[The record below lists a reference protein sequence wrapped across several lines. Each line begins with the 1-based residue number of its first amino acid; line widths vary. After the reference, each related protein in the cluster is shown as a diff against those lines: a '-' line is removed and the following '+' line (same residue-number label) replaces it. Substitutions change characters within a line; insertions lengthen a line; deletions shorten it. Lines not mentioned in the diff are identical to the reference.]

1 MSQRPLATLN
11 GTSSR
16 LPRLPVPKSSTKM
29 PVPMKRTRSPDELP
43 SEKRMCLESRF
54 STGSNS
60 STDSSASLNSQ
71 TSGSSLRSQTSGSNL
86 RSQTSGSKLRSQTS
100 GSNLRANNNVFN
112 RPKPVTAKPPSTT
125 KSVPARTG
133 VTRSNS
139 VAVKPAVKPSVTR
152 STVVSRV
159 GPTSKTTGKT
169 TGSSGQ
175 QAQKSSESGGGTK
188 KRQAWDLKGRI
199 QDMELILKEQKT
211 SSADLMMQLKI
222 NKDLIFNLENQN
234 SHLSGTVAQ
243 KEQVA
248 SAVSEEIAI
257 LKNQIREKEEKFDS
271 VKRKFLGEIS
281 DLTFLKESLERQ
293 KLQLDGEVAAA
304 NAEIRGLKTTVAQM
318 TSAQAGMSAELEATK
333 ISLEAAM
340 KAGQQK
346 DDNICRLNG
355 VVRSHEETIEDFN
368 AKFREHETARRKLH
382 NTIQELKGNI
392 RVFCRVRPLLGD
404 ECLGNNGEVQH
415 MNFPDLD
422 QKVLELEKVGDM
434 SMNESCL
441 TASRRG
447 NKFEFSFDRVFQP
460 SASQSEVFEEIS
472 QLIQSA
478 LDGYNVCIFAYGQ
491 TGSGKTY
498 TMEGGSVDDPESQ
511 GMIPRSVIQI
521 FESIKELESK
531 GWKYSME
538 ASFLEIYNETIRDL
552 LGNGKDDVKHD
563 IKLTGSSSNDV
574 TVTNLTFVTVETDT
588 QITTLLKKASHN
600 RAVAETKCNEHSSRS
615 HSVLRLKLT
624 GENSLSGEACVGTL
638 NLVDLAGSE
647 RLKDSGSEGQRLK
660 ETLSINKSLST
671 LGNVIMA
678 LGNKDNHV
686 PYRNS
691 KLTYLLQNSLGGNSK
706 TLMFVNAS
714 PKAECFPE
722 TLNSLRFAT
731 KVNQCNIGT
740 AQKKAK

>member
-16 LPRLPVPKSSTKM
+16 LPRLPAPKISSKM

-43 SEKRMCLESRF
+43 SEKRICLESRF
-54 STGSNS
+54 STDSNS
-60 STDSSASLNSQ
+60 STSS
-71 TSGSSLRSQTSGSNL
+71 SSSL

-100 GSNLRANNNVFN
+100 GSKLRSQTSGSSLRTQATGSNLRANTNVLN
-112 RPKPVTAKPPSTT
+112 KPKAVAGKPPTMT
-125 KSVPARTG
+125 RTVPSRTG
-133 VTRSNS
+133 LTRSNS
-139 VAVKPAVKPSVTR
+139 VAVKPTVKQSVTR
-152 STVVSRV
+152 STMVSRG
-159 GPTSKTTGKT
+159 GPAAPPTRTT
-169 TGSSGQ
+169 SGQ
-175 QAQKSSESGGGTK
+175 QAQKVPESGGGGGVK
-188 KRQAWDLKGRI
+188 KRQAWDLKGRL
-199 QDMELILKEQKT
+199 QDMEFILKEQKT
-211 SSADLMMQLKI
+211 SSTDLMMQLKI
-222 NKDLIFNLENQN
+222 NNDRIFSLENQN

-248 SAVSEEIAI
+248 SAASEEISI
-257 LKNQIREKEEKFDS
+257 LKKQIREEEEKFDS
-271 VKRKFLGEIS
+271 IKRKLQGDIN
-281 DLTFLKESLERQ
+281 DMTFLKESLERQ
-293 KLQLDGEVAAA
+293 KRQLDGEVTAA
-304 NAEIRGLKTTVAQM
+304 NAEISGLKTTVAQM

-340 KAGQQK
+340 RAGRQK
-346 DDNICRLNG
+346 DEEICRLKG
-355 VVRSHEETIEDFN
+355 VVRSQEDTIEDFN

-392 RVFCRVRPLLGD
+392 RVFCRVRPLIGD

-415 MNFPDLD
+415 MNFPDMD
-422 QKVLELEKVGDM
+422 QKVLELEKIGDM

-460 SASQSEVFEEIS
+460 TSTQSEVFEEIS

-521 FESIKELESK
+521 FESIKELETK
-531 GWKYSME
+531 GWKYNME

-552 LGNGKDDVKHD
+552 LGNGKDELKHE
-563 IKLTGSSSNDV
+563 IKLTGTSSNDV
-574 TVTNLTFVTVETDT
+574 TVTNLTLVTVETDK
-588 QITTLLKKASHN
+588 QISTLLKRASHN

-624 GENSLSGEACVGTL
+624 GENSLSGESCVGTL

-714 PKAECFPE
+714 PKEECFQE